1 MLTENLFEKILI
13 EPAEQNFDTLYI
25 VSGYASATMVS
36 RHLDHLS
43 RCKREVR
50 IQLIVGMAIRDGISA
65 KDHKG
70 FRELASEYK
79 DVFLCG
85 YVASNPPVHSKT
97 YAWCNGDIPRLAF
110 IGSANY
116 TQAAFSTS
124 RREAMIEYDA
134 ERVRNYFDL
143 IQRDTI
149 NCLDPRA
156 NNFIAIYSEP
166 RYSMRMPLGN
176 VAESDKDED
185 TASIADDL
193 TQLPRTSVSFLGN
206 RGDLP
211 QRSGLNWGQRAG
223 REPNQAYIRL
233 PIELTRTDFF
243 PPRGEHFTILTDDNK
258 ALICVRRQDYG
269 KAIHTPDNNSRMGL
283 YFRHRLNVPE
293 GMNIRK
299 EDLEHYGRTDVDFYK
314 IDEETYYM
322 DFSV

>member
-1 MLTENLFEKILI
+1 MLTKNLFEKILI
-13 EPAEQNFDTLYI
+13 EPAKQNFDTLYI

-36 RHLDHLS
+36 RHIDRLS

-50 IQLIVGMAIRDGISA
+50 IQLIVGMAIRDGISE

-79 DVFLCG
+79 DVFICR

-116 TQAAFSTS
+116 TQSAFSTS

-176 VAESDKDED
+176 MAESDKDED

-193 TQLPRTSVSFLGN
+193 TQLPRTSVSFLDN
-206 RGDLP
+206 RGNLP
-211 QRSGLNWGQRAG
+211 QRSGLNWGQRLG

-233 PIELTRTDFF
+233 PIELTRTGFF
-243 PPRGEHFTILTDDNK
+243 PPRGEHFTLLTDDNK
-258 ALICVRRQDYG
+258 VLICVRRQDYG

-283 YFRHRLNVPE
+283 YFRYRLNVPE
-293 GMNIRK
+293 GMNITK

>member
-13 EPAEQNFDTLYI
+13 EPAKQNFDTLYI

-36 RHLDHLS
+36 RHIDHLS

-50 IQLIVGMAIRDGISA
+50 IQLIVGMAIRDGISE

-79 DVFLCG
+79 DVFICR
-85 YVASNPPVHSKT
+85 YVACNPPVHSKT
-97 YAWCNGDIPRLAF
+97 YAWCNGDVPRLAF

-116 TQAAFSTS
+116 TQSAFSTS
-124 RREAMIEYDA
+124 RREAMIEHDA
-134 ERVRNYFDL
+134 ERVRNYFDF

-176 VAESDKDED
+176 VEKVHKDED

-193 TQLPRTSVSFLGN
+193 TQLPRTSVSFLNNQGN
-206 RGDLP
+206 LP

-243 PPRGEHFTILTDDNK
+243 PPRGEHFTLLTDDNK
-258 ALICVRRQDYG
+258 SLICVRRQDYG

-283 YFRHRLNVPE
+283 YFRYRLNVTE
-293 GMNIRK
+293 GMNITK

>member
-1 MLTENLFEKILI
+1 M
-13 EPAEQNFDTLYI
+13 QNFDTLCI

-36 RHLDHLS
+36 RHFDHL
-43 RCKREVR
+43 RRGKREVR
-50 IQLIVGMAIRDGISA
+50 IQLIVGMAIRDGISE

-70 FRELASEYK
+70 FQELASEYK
-79 DVFLCG
+79 DVFICR
-85 YVASNPPVHSKT
+85 YVAGNPPVHSKT

-116 TQAAFSTS
+116 TQVAFSTS
-124 RREAMIEYDA
+124 HREAMIEYDA
-134 ERVRNYFDL
+134 ERVRGYFDL

-156 NNFIAIYSEP
+156 KNLIAIYSEP

-176 VAESDKDED
+176 VEESDEDED
-185 TASIADDL
+185 TDRMADDL
-193 TQLPRTSVSFLGN
+193 AQLPRASVSFLDG

-211 QRSGLNWGQRAG
+211 QRSGLNWGQRPG

-233 PIELTRTDFF
+233 PIELTKTGFF

-258 ALICVRRQDYG
+258 SLRCVRRQDAG
-269 KAIHTPDNNSRMGL
+269 KAIHTPDNNSRIGL
-283 YFRHRLNVPE
+283 YFRYRLNVPE
-293 GMNIRK
+293 GMNITK
-299 EDLEHYGRTDVDFYK
+299 EDMEHYGRTDVDFYK

>member
-1 MLTENLFEKILI
+1 MLTKNLFEKILI
-13 EPAEQNFDTLYI
+13 EPAKQNFDTLYI

-36 RHLDHLS
+36 RHIDHLS

-50 IQLIVGMAIRDGISA
+50 IQLIVGMAIRDGISE

-79 DVFLCG
+79 DVFICR

-97 YAWCNGDIPRLAF
+97 YAWYNGDIPRLAF

-116 TQAAFSTS
+116 TQSAFSTS

-176 VAESDKDED
+176 MAKSDKDED

-193 TQLPRTSVSFLGN
+193 TQLPRISVSFLDN
-206 RGDLP
+206 RRNLP

-243 PPRGEHFTILTDDNK
+243 PPRGEHFTLLTDDNK
-258 ALICVRRQDYG
+258 VLICVRRQDYG

-283 YFRHRLNVPE
+283 YFRYRLNVPE
-293 GMNIRK
+293 GMNITK

-314 IDEETYYM
+314 IDAETYYM

>member
-50 IQLIVGMAIRDGISA
+50 IQLIVGMAIRDGISE

-79 DVFLCG
+79 DEFLCR

-149 NCLDPRA
+149 NCLNPRA

-193 TQLPRTSVSFLGN
+193 TQLPRISVSFLGN

-293 GMNIRK
+293 GMNITK
-299 EDLEHYGRTDVDFYK
+299 EDMEHYGRTDVDFYK

>member
-36 RHLDHLS
+36 RHIDHLS
-43 RCKREVR
+43 RCKRAVR
-50 IQLIVGMAIRDGISA
+50 IQLIVGMAIRDGISE

-79 DVFLCG
+79 DVFLCR

-193 TQLPRTSVSFLGN
+193 TQLPRISVSFLGN

-211 QRSGLNWGQRAG
+211 QRSGLNWGQRAR

-233 PIELTRTDFF
+233 PIELTRTGFF

-293 GMNIRK
+293 GMNITK
-299 EDLEHYGRTDVDFYK
+299 EDMEHYGRTDVDFYK

>member
-13 EPAEQNFDTLYI
+13 EPAKQNFDTLYI

-36 RHLDHLS
+36 RHLDHLN

-50 IQLIVGMAIRDGISA
+50 IQLIVGMAIRDGISE

-79 DVFLCG
+79 DVFICC

-97 YAWCNGDIPRLAF
+97 YAWCKGDIPRLAF
-110 IGSANY
+110 VGSANY
-116 TQAAFSTS
+116 TQSAFSTS
-124 RREAMIEYDA
+124 RREAMIEDDA
-134 ERVRNYFDL
+134 ERVRNYFDF

-149 NCLDPRA
+149 DCLDPGA

-193 TQLPRTSVSFLGN
+193 TQFPRTSVSFLNNQGK
-206 RGDLP
+206 LP

-233 PIELTRTDFF
+233 PLELTRTDFF
-243 PPRGEHFTILTDDNK
+243 PPRGEHFTLLTDDNK
-258 ALICVRRQDYG
+258 ALICVRRQDDG

-283 YFRHRLNVPE
+283 YFRYRLNVTE
-293 GMNIRK
+293 GMNITK
-299 EDLEHYGRTDVDFYK
+299 EDMEHYGRTDVDFYK
-314 IDEETYYM
+314 IDGETYYM